1 MSEEQ
6 DDKKYE
12 ENIIDLM
19 SYFIDQLDVV
29 IKPSFEQIKNII
41 DNTNNETENIAELK
55 NNILEEFNKLNTL
68 LNGEYINNYF
78 KLCDSLVL
86 NKENSENRVSSSE
99 LNKLEYDI
107 INQYI
112 VENKDT
118 LSNNDDSSSSSDSN
132 IVIFYELLSIMT
144 DLAYPQFKKNYIP
157 DYDFVT
163 LDDGEPIM
171 KFKLRLNGTIKKILQ
186 EKKQLLEIDD
196 NMKEFEI
203 FLKEL
208 EQELISGFEL
218 EQQEKTKILLHI
230 QVDLIN
236 RYNELKNNLDNLN
249 LQKEELDNIN
259 IEKQVNDL
267 LSSLRNIIKK

>member
-6 DDKKYE
+6 VDKKYE

-19 SYFIDQLDVV
+19 SYFTGQLDDV
-29 IKPSFEQIKNII
+29 IKPSFEQIKSII
-41 DNTNNETENIAELK
+41 DNTNNETENSPELK

-86 NKENSENRVSSSE
+86 NKENSENIVSSSSE

-118 LSNNDDSSSSSDSN
+118 FSNNDNSSSDSN
-132 IVIFYELLSIMT
+132 VVIFYELLSIMT

-157 DYDFVT
+157 DYEFVT

-171 KFKLRLNGTIKKILQ
+171 KFKLRLNGTVKKIFH
-186 EKKQLLEIDD
+186 EKKELLEMND

-208 EQELISGFEL
+208 EQELISGFQL

-267 LSSLRNIIKK
+267 LSSLRNIINK

>member
-6 DDKKYE
+6 VDKKYE

-19 SYFIDQLDVV
+19 SYFAGQLDDV

-41 DNTNNETENIAELK
+41 DNTNIETENTPELK

-68 LNGEYINNYF
+68 LNGKYINNYF

-86 NKENSENRVSSSE
+86 NKENSENRVSSSSE

-112 VENKDT
+112 EENKDT
-118 LSNNDDSSSSSDSN
+118 LSTNDDSSSSDSN
-132 IVIFYELLSIMT
+132 VVIFYELLSIMT

-267 LSSLRNIIKK
+267 LTSLRNIIKK